1 MSTQLDYYEILGVA
15 RDASGED
22 VKRAYR
28 RMAMKW
34 HPDQN
39 PGNPE
44 AEAKFKLCAEA
55 YEVLSD
61 TERRSVYDKYGHA
74 GLRQRPAHD
83 FRTMDPQD
91 IFSMFADIFGGQAGA
106 GRRQRG
112 PARGYDLETSVE
124 IALLDVLH
132 GCEREVK
139 FKRVDV
145 CTPCKGTG
153 AKPGTQPATCT
164 SCGGQGQVAQSG
176 FGGMFRMVTT
186 CPTCRGRGRI
196 IKDRCGECNG
206 SGRTSVQRNLS
217 IKIPRG
223 IADGQVVRVAGEGEP
238 PAPDQSP
245 DGTGVRGDLH
255 VVVSV
260 TEHKAFERQG
270 DDLITTLDVGFAT
283 AALGG
288 EVVVPTLEGEA
299 ETTLEAGTQHGD
311 MFRLDGEGVPSL
323 RTGRRGDLVVIV
335 RVSIPKRLT
344 AKQRELLKAW
354 QAEEPPRVGRAER
367 SGKGAR
373 GKASATGGAGSAAA
387 ASAPRGGDAHAGPAA
402 QGSDGTGRA
411 RGAGDTQSAG
421 GRKRGGFWG
430 KVKDT
435 FGTT

>member
-1 MSTQLDYYEILGVA
+1 MSTQQDYYEILGVA
-15 RDASGED
+15 RDASGD
-22 VKRAYR
+22 DIKRAYR

-61 TERRSVYDKYGHA
+61 SERRSVYDQYGHA

-83 FRTMDPQD
+83 FRSMDPQD
-91 IFSMFADIFGGQAGA
+91 IFSMFAEIFGGQAGA

-124 IALLDVLH
+124 IGLTDVLH

-145 CTPCKGTG
+145 CGTCKGTG
-153 AKPGTQPATCT
+153 AKPGTQPATCAT
-164 SCGGQGQVAQSG
+164 CQGQGQVAQSG

-186 CPTCRGRGRI
+186 CPACRGRGRV

-206 SGRTSVQRNLS
+206 NGRTSVQRNLS

-238 PAPDQSP
+238 PSPDQSP

-260 TEHKAFERQG
+260 QEHPSFERQG
-270 DDLITTLDVGFAT
+270 DDLIATLDVGFAT

-288 EVVVPTLEGEA
+288 EIVVPTLEGEA
-299 ETTLEAGTQHGD
+299 ESTLEAGTQHGD
-311 MFRLDGEGVPSL
+311 MFRLEGQGVPNL
-323 RTGRRGDLVVIV
+323 RTGRRGDLVVVV
-335 RVSIPKRLT
+335 RVTIPKRLT
-344 AKQRELLKAW
+344 ARQRELLEAW
-354 QAEEPPRVGRAER
+354 QAEEPPRAGRAER
-367 SGKGAR
+367 GKGGRGKAGAGTGSGKGADR
-373 GKASATGGAGSAAA
+373 GSGSGGADDA
-387 ASAPRGGDAHAGPAA
+387 ASG
-402 QGSDGTGRA
+402 
-411 RGAGDTQSAG
+411 G

-430 KVKDT
+430 KMKDT
-435 FGTT
+435 FGTP